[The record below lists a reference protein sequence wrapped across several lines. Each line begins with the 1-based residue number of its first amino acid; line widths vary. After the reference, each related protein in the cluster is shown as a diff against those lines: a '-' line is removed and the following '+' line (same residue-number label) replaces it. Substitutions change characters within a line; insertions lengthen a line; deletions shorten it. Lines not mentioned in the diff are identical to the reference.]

1 MTSQFR
7 FTLNQKY
14 IETISVAYLDGY
26 KNRFVE
32 MKVSA
37 LKLVAGLI
45 FDAEYREGD
54 RYLNSKSQNNLIRI
68 LKLGYHY
75 I

>member
-45 FDAEYREGD
+45 FDAEYREED
-54 RYLNSKSQNNLIRI
+54 
-68 LKLGYHY
+68 HY
-75 I
+75 